1 MATTQ
6 IQTVHT
12 GADKAKLGLAVA
24 LVLAALSGFYLLGQ
38 QGQWLQWGVLLAC
51 LAGAVVV
58 FFLSE
63 SGRQL
68 AGFGREAWR
77 EVRKVVW
84 PARKEAMQITAYVFG
99 CADHGAVPLAVG
111 QDAGMAFLRFD
122 SGMEKIMTDA
132 VASPSA
138 VSPMAASAN
147 PDLRWYVVHAYSGM
161 EKAVERNILE
171 RIARSGM
178 QHKFG
183 RILVPMEE
191 VVEVKN
197 GQKRTTERKF
207 FPGYVLVEMIMDDE
221 SWHLVKHT
229 NKVTGFVGGAK
240 NRPAPISE
248 AEVMKI
254 VNQMQE
260 GTEKPRHKVE
270 FVVGEYVRVKDGP
283 FTDFNGSVE
292 DVNYEKSKV
301 RVSVTIFG
309 RSTPVELEFSQIEKT

>member
-1 MATTQ
+1 ME
-6 IQTVHT
+6 
-12 GADKAKLGLAVA
+12 VA
-24 LVLAALSGFYLLGQ
+24 
-38 QGQWLQWGVLLAC
+38 
-51 LAGAVVV
+51 
-58 FFLSE
+58 
-63 SGRQL
+63 
-68 AGFGREAWR
+68 
-77 EVRKVVW
+77 
-84 PARKEAMQITAYVFG
+84 
-99 CADHGAVPLAVG
+99 
-111 QDAGMAFLRFD
+111 
-122 SGMEKIMTDA
+122 MTDA
-132 VASPSA
+132 ATDT
-138 VSPMAASAN
+138 AAAAATQSVN

-171 RIARSGM
+171 RINRAGM
-178 QHKFG
+178 QSKFG

-197 GQKRTTERKF
+197 GQKKTTERKF
-207 FPGYVLVEMIMDDE
+207 FPGYVLVEMVMDDNT
-221 SWHLVKHT
+221 WHLVKHT

-254 VNQMQE
+254 VSQMQE
-260 GTEKPRHKVE
+260 GTEKPRHKIE